1 MKIFEIRFATEN
13 EKAWVYAQTNIDAIK
28 TYCSVTSTGLYDFD
42 EVDEVL
48 ELPKEKWSEF
58 TVYDDESESE
68 DSNKMTFEQ
77 WVEENKDS
85 GSDVIAVTL
94 Q

>member
-1 MKIFEIRFATEN
+1 MKIFEIRFEKEQ
-13 EKAWVYAQTNIDAIK
+13 EKAWVYALTNIHAIK

-42 EVDEVL
+42 EVDEVV

-94 Q
+94 N

>member
-1 MKIFEIRFATEN
+1 MKIFEIRFTEEK
-13 EKAWVYAQTNIDAIK
+13 EKAWVYAKTNIDAIN
-28 TYCSVTSTGLYDFD
+28 TYCCVTSTGLYDFD
-42 EVDEVL
+42 DTDEVV

-58 TVYDDESESE
+58 TVYDEESEAE